1 MAFREVQKVPKL
13 ETGMHSVTKKM
24 KNKYDIFQSN
34 FFTFKIKEFCENQ
47 IFTFLLVG
55 ATVFEVHQFTVSHF
69 LATLMG

>member
-1 MAFREVQKVPKL
+1 M
-13 ETGMHSVTKKM
+13 
-24 KNKYDIFQSN
+24 IFQSN

-55 ATVFEVHQFTVSHF
+55 ATVFEVHQCTVSHF